1 MEVRT
6 RFAPSPTGY
15 MHIGNLRTALYEYL
29 IAKSQGGKFILRI
42 EDTDQER
49 YVDGAVDII
58 FSTLSTTG
66 LIHDEGPDKDGG
78 FGPYVQSERMKL
90 GIYMKYALELVE
102 KGEAYYCFCTKERL
116 DGLKENNAEGDA
128 FAKYDR
134 HCLGLSKEEIEENL
148 KSGKPFVIRQKMPQE
163 GTTTFND
170 AVYGSITVENS
181 ELDDQILIKSDGMP
195 TYNFANVVDDH
206 LMNITHVVRGS
217 EYLSST
223 PKYNLLYS
231 AFGWD
236 APEYVHLPPVM
247 KDAHHKLSKRNGDAS
262 FGDLIEKGYIPEAV
276 MNYIALLGWSPA
288 DNTEIFT
295 LEELTGKFNISGL
308 SKSPAIFDTA
318 KLKWMNGEYI
328 KNMEEEKYL
337 SLVMPRLESAVKN
350 HSLDLKKIALLLQKR
365 LETLNDIPALVDFF
379 DTLPEYSTELY
390 IHKKMK
396 TTEEISLSSLKACV
410 PVLEA
415 LPDWNETAVHD
426 CLMNLVQELGIKNGQ
441 LLWPVR
447 TALSGKPASPGGAI
461 ELADILGRNESLER
475 IKKGIELLEGQ
486 KK

>member
-1 MEVRT
+1 
-6 RFAPSPTGY
+6 
-15 MHIGNLRTALYEYL
+15 
-29 IAKSQGGKFILRI
+29 
-42 EDTDQER
+42 
-49 YVDGAVDII
+49 
-58 FSTLSTTG
+58 
-66 LIHDEGPDKDGG
+66 
-78 FGPYVQSERMKL
+78 
-90 GIYMKYALELVE
+90 
-102 KGEAYYCFCTKERL
+102 
-116 DGLKENNAEGDA
+116 
-128 FAKYDR
+128 
-134 HCLGLSKEEIEENL
+134 
-148 KSGKPFVIRQKMPQE
+148 
-163 GTTTFND
+163 
-170 AVYGSITVENS
+170 
-181 ELDDQILIKSDGMP
+181 
-195 TYNFANVVDDH
+195 
-206 LMNITHVVRGS
+206 
-217 EYLSST
+217 
-223 PKYNLLYS
+223 
-231 AFGWD
+231 
-236 APEYVHLPPVM
+236 
-247 KDAHHKLSKRNGDAS
+247 
-262 FGDLIEKGYIPEAV
+262 

-318 KLKWMNGEYI
+318 KLTWMNGEYI